1 MNEKNEKNEI
11 NEIHERV
18 TKILDN
24 FIRTKNIPHI
34 IFHGPSGSGKRTIF
48 NEFIKK
54 IYDYDESKKEKFTM
68 FVDCAHGKGIKF
80 IRDELKFFAKM
91 NINNKISIF
100 KSIVLFNADYLTI
113 DAQSALR
120 RCIEKFSHTTRFFI
134 IVENKNLLLKP
145 IISRFC
151 NIYLPFPTIDDNKT
165 NLHKYNKMFVFDDSY
180 VKKRRNKLLKLIKNK
195 NHYETMKSLT
205 IFVNKLYEMSY
216 SGMDIMD
223 LIKNNFILKKDKD
236 KYLKIIYFN
245 KIRLEYRN
253 EKLFMLIVLYF
264 SFMRKKLS
272 LENIL

>member
-1 MNEKNEKNEI
+1 MNKI
-11 NEIHERV
+11 NIHERV
-18 TKILDN
+18 KERLDK
-24 FIRTKNIPHI
+24 FISRNNIPHI
-34 IFHGPSGSGKRTIF
+34 IFHGPSGSGKRTIL
-48 NEFIKK
+48 NDFINK
-54 IYDYDESKKEKFTM
+54 IYDNDDKKKEKFTM

-91 NINNKISIF
+91 NINNRESIF
-100 KSIVLFNADYLTI
+100 KSIILFNADYLTI

-151 NIYLPFPTIDDNKT
+151 NIYLPNPIVKKEQI
-165 NLHKYNKMFVFDDSY
+165 NLHKHNKIDVYKDDCR
-180 VKKRRNKLLKLIKNK
+180 VKRKNKLIKLVKNNK
-195 NHYETMKSLT
+195 HYKTMTELNDFS
-205 IFVNKLYEMSY
+205 NKLYEMGY
-216 SGMDIMD
+216 SGMDIID
-223 LIKNNFILKKDKD
+223 LIKTNVILKKDKN
-236 KYLKIIYFN
+236 KYLKMVYFD